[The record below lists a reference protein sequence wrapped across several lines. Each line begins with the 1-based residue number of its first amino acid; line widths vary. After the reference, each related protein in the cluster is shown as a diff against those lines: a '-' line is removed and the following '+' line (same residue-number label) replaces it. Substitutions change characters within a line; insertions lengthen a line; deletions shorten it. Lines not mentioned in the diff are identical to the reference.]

1 MYAKAKDTPAAVA
14 LRARHRPW
22 HHRPMEPGSI
32 ADALR
37 IARIALL
44 AFAVAA
50 PSVAAPAFAAPPR
63 AGAVPTAADE
73 TKAPDHAKVL
83 HLALPRAET
92 GFDPARASEVYSGEV
107 ISAIMEP
114 LLTFD
119 YLARPVKLVPLTAEE
134 VPKPEDQGRRYTFRV
149 RKGIY
154 FAPDPAFGGH
164 PRELTAADYVY
175 AIERLVD
182 PANRSP
188 NAFYVE
194 GKIVGLDALAAK
206 AKQSGRFDYD
216 AKVPGLHLRD
226 RYTLEITLTRSDYTF
241 PQVMALFNLSAVAR
255 EVVAR
260 YGSDIAAHPVGTG
273 PYVLKQWVPA
283 SRIVLE
289 ANPRFRGV
297 TWDFTPDDDQDDR
310 TLAARMRGRRLPQI
324 GVVDIRVMEEA
335 QSRWLAFERGE
346 LDVIDLPSDFV
357 PVALPDG
364 RLAKSLADKGIYLSR
379 ILLPAISYTAFNMQ
393 DPVVGGFS
401 NAKLALRRAIVMAYD
416 TEAEIR
422 VIRQGQAVPLQTP
435 IPPGVAGFD
444 AEFRR
449 AIRYDPAAANELLD
463 RFGYTRGADRF
474 RRLPD
479 GKPLTITLSSQTDT
493 TAREFEA
500 LWKKAMDSIGIR
512 FAVDKGRF
520 SDQIK
525 AALACRYQ
533 MWSYGW
539 IADYPDGDNFVQLLY
554 SGNTHQSNVAC
565 YHSPTYDALYLR
577 SRQLPDSPDRTRLF
591 DQMTKQFEIDSPWR
605 LGVASYRN
613 MLVQRRVV
621 GYKAHPVLL
630 APWLYVDLDNAAR

>member
-1 MYAKAKDTPAAVA
+1 M
-14 LRARHRPW
+14 
-22 HHRPMEPGSI
+22 GSLSI
-32 ADALR
+32 EGRRD
-37 IARIALL
+37 
-44 AFAVAA
+44 FA
-50 PSVAAPAFAAPPR
+50 PSVARFVPPFARWLVLPVVARFVAAIACTLAIFVLPATAIGASAAVSA
-63 AGAVPTAADE
+63 AGRSG
-73 TKAPDHAKVL
+73 DHSKVL

-92 GFDPARASEVYSGEV
+92 GFDPARANEVYSSEV

-119 YLARPVKLVPLTAEE
+119 YLARPVKLAPLTAEE
-134 VPKPEDQGRRYTFRV
+134 VPRAEDQGRRYTLKV

-154 FAPDPAFGGH
+154 FATDPAFNGH

-182 PANRSP
+182 PKNRSP
-188 NAFYVE
+188 NAFYVQGRIE
-194 GKIVGLDALAAK
+194 GLDTLAAK
-206 AKQSGRFDYD
+206 AKETGRFDYD
-216 AKVPGLHLRD
+216 SPVAGLRTPD
-226 RYTLEITLTRSDYTF
+226 RYTLQITLTRSDYTF
-241 PQVMALFNLSAVAR
+241 AQVLALPALSAVAR
-255 EVVAR
+255 EVVGR
-260 YGSDIAAHPVGTG
+260 YGSDIGSHPVGTG
-273 PYVLKQWVPA
+273 PYVLRQWLRA

-289 ANPRFRGV
+289 ANPRFRAM
-297 TWDFTPDDDQDDR
+297 TWEFVPGDDPEDR

-346 LDVIDLPSDFV
+346 LDVLDLPSEFA

-364 RLAKSLADKGIYLSR
+364 KLARALSDKGVYLSR

-393 DPVVGGFS
+393 DPVLGGFT

-422 VIRQGQAVPLQTP
+422 VIRQGQAVPLQMP

-444 AEFRR
+444 ASFRR
-449 AIRYDPAAANELLD
+449 SIRYDPAGANELLD
-463 RFGYTRGADRF
+463 RFGYARGADGF

-479 GKPLTITLSSQTDT
+479 GKSLTLTLSSQTDA

-500 LWKKAMDSIGIR
+500 LWKRAMDSIGIR
-512 FAVDKGRF
+512 FTVDKGRF
-520 SDQIK
+520 GDQIK

-539 IADYPDGDNFVQLLY
+539 IADYPDGDNFMQLLY
-554 SGNTHQSNVAC
+554 GGNIHQSNVAC
-565 YHSPTYDALYLR
+565 YRSPTYDSLYLR
-577 SRQLPDSPDRTRLF
+577 SRQLPDSPDRTLLYE
-591 DQMTKQFEIDSPWR
+591 QMTKQFEIDSPWR
-605 LGVASYRN
+605 LGVASYQN
-613 MLVQRRVV
+613 TLVQRRVI

-630 APWLYVDLDNAAR
+630 APWLYVDLDTGTR